1 MKQELALSEDGRNR
15 DGDLHEL
22 QVARRRGALT
32 TVFNN
37 LPVYGST
44 AFWSAIEE
52 HDKPLEVL
60 VRSVRVAIA
69 REDEAGRNRI
79 FEIIFCRIHV
89 ANEIWANSVLKT
101 TSLLADERNAL
112 VSDLYA
118 DLCECVIRALMDAT
132 RMFWEENFQHCLM
145 YERKHVYQTFMAF
158 EGRWSNQHIKTP
170 KRIPRRLLD
179 SLDRSKQGRD
189 GETYESNIEDD
200 LAQKALV
207 AVEHADIVPK
217 NRTF

>member
-1 MKQELALSEDGRNR
+1 M
-15 DGDLHEL
+15 
-22 QVARRRGALT
+22 
-32 TVFNN
+32 
-37 LPVYGST
+37 
-44 AFWSAIEE
+44 
-52 HDKPLEVL
+52 
-60 VRSVRVAIA
+60 RVAIA

-79 FEIIFCRIHV
+79 FEIIFCRIHLT
-89 ANEIWANSVLKT
+89 NEAWANSVLKM
-101 TSLLADERNAL
+101 TSLLADERIAL

-118 DLCECVIRALMDAT
+118 DLCERVIRALMDAT

-145 YERKHVYQTFMAF
+145 YERKHVYQTFMAY

-179 SLDRSKQGRD
+179 SLDRPKQGRD

-207 AVEHADIVPK
+207 AVEHADIPHLVLYLPDRLRSVVWLIFWEGRTEK
-217 NRTF
+217 DTARVLGITDRTVRNRLHTALTLLRHKLEFEGEDAHG